1 MDKKE
6 LINTVNASMQ
16 QLRQRIDQQRG
27 FITAVLEQTG
37 QRAGSADDPVSV
49 PGKTSNSKP
58 KSLTDVRIENDV
70 QCGCTQKC

>member
-1 MDKKE
+1 MQVCSSCGSA
-6 LINTVNASMQ
+6 LISSAGSFLV
-16 QLRQRIDQQRG
+16 
-27 FITAVLEQTG
+27 FCEQAG
-37 QRAGSADDPVSV
+37 QRAGSADDLVSV